1 MTELFNK
8 IDAKL
13 NTINYIT
20 KSPTIERN
28 VTKIKKYI
36 SKLKRIVEETND
48 AITNVSG
55 YNEELLDKI
64 ADQKFEINELK
75 EENAEIIVRL
85 NDLENENIGLKS
97 RQINVER
104 RRKKKNK
111 RKTKH
116 KHKKRHITEFCNEIV
131 DLYDEIANSNNKIS
145 LRDDKLTVLSKCNEE
160 LKDCIDE
167 NNRNVNC
174 QKIVKNLKRKNYL
187 TYINKKQTTEIEL
200 EIKTDFNY
208 NKLIN
213 QNNLL
218 EFTKH
223 LQQQNDMYIVNNK
236 RVITRK
242 LRYTSDDKES
252 LSKQNYDKVNNNYFK
267 HTISHIV
274 DNFDEDTINNVD
286 FNKFNYMVIPDTLVI
301 SYI

>member
-116 KHKKRHITEFCNEIV
+116 KHEKRLPTQKYQPNGIGYRVLQVIE
-131 DLYDEIANSNNKIS
+131 LYLFAKGSEGYLGKLKQLNTQRYTHYGETQNDSANSPQERRNKS
-145 LRDDKLTVLSKCNEE
+145 SKNKPDNVSYLSHKAP
-160 LKDCIDE
+160 
-167 NNRNVNC
+167 
-174 QKIVKNLKRKNYL
+174 
-187 TYINKKQTTEIEL
+187 
-200 EIKTDFNY
+200 
-208 NKLIN
+208 
-213 QNNLL
+213 
-218 EFTKH
+218 
-223 LQQQNDMYIVNNK
+223 
-236 RVITRK
+236 
-242 LRYTSDDKES
+242 S
-252 LSKQNYDKVNNNYFK
+252 
-267 HTISHIV
+267 
-274 DNFDEDTINNVD
+274 
-286 FNKFNYMVIPDTLVI
+286 
-301 SYI
+301 

>member
-116 KHKKRHITEFCNEIV
+116 KHEKRHITEFCNEIV

-145 LRDDKLTVLSKCNEE
+145 LRDDKLTVLSK
-160 LKDCIDE
+160 
-167 NNRNVNC
+167 
-174 QKIVKNLKRKNYL
+174 
-187 TYINKKQTTEIEL
+187 
-200 EIKTDFNY
+200 
-208 NKLIN
+208 
-213 QNNLL
+213 
-218 EFTKH
+218 
-223 LQQQNDMYIVNNK
+223 
-236 RVITRK
+236 
-242 LRYTSDDKES
+242 
-252 LSKQNYDKVNNNYFK
+252 
-267 HTISHIV
+267 
-274 DNFDEDTINNVD
+274 
-286 FNKFNYMVIPDTLVI
+286 
-301 SYI
+301 